1 MVNESISEKTILKNA
16 PESIRFRRDSHT
28 LSILGMGVILFG
40 FWSVFKVLAQ
50 AVLGVPL
57 FTSTDLKELE
67 GTGVDMNVLI
77 IVLSALLAGDVI
89 VRLIVGLCSMAEGR
103 NHEKRI
109 KRIYLVFA
117 VWEILFEV
125 FSVISVFIQMM
136 KEEERSFL
144 EMYISF
150 FMELSAL
157 VILLEVYIAA
167 ISVRKYKKLA
177 AKKASLGEEQATC
190 S

>member
-1 MVNESISEKTILKNA
+1 MVNESFSENAILKNA
-16 PESIRFRRDSHT
+16 PESVRFRRDSNT

-40 FWSVFKVLAQ
+40 FWSVFRVLTQ
-50 AVLGVPL
+50 VVLGVPL

-67 GTGVDMNVLI
+67 GTGVGMDLLI
-77 IVLSALLAGDVI
+77 IILSVLLAGDVI

-103 NHEKRI
+103 NHTRCI
-109 KRIYLVFA
+109 SRIYLVFA

-157 VILLEVYIAA
+157 VILVEVYIAA
-167 ISVRKYKKLA
+167 INVRKYKKR
-177 AKKASLGEEQATC
+177 AKEQDAC

>member
-16 PESIRFRRDSHT
+16 PESIRFRRDSNT

-50 AVLGVPL
+50 VVLGVPL
-57 FTSTDLKELE
+57 FTASDLKQLE
-67 GTGVDMNVLI
+67 GTPVDMNTLI
-77 IVLSALLAGDVI
+77 LILSVLLAGDVI
-89 VRLIVGLCSMAEGR
+89 VRLIVGLCSIAEGR
-103 NHEKRI
+103 NRDKRI
-109 KRIYLVFA
+109 CRIYLVFA

-125 FSVISVFIQMM
+125 FSVVSVFVQMM
-136 KEEERSFL
+136 REEERSFL
-144 EMYISF
+144 EMYLNF

-167 ISVRKYKKLA
+167 ISVRKYKKH
-177 AKKASLGEEQATC
+177 AKEQASC